1 MAKQQ
6 LHDGNDEGATIGAA
20 STDLAGF
27 HGLAADQYATISLA
41 TGATIATVV
50 TAVQSILAMLEEK
63 GMIASDT

>member
-1 MAKQQ
+1 MAMQQ

-27 HGLAADQYATISLA
+27 HGSAVAQAALIALT

-50 TAVQSILAMLEEK
+50 LAVQAILVALKNK
-63 GMIASDT
+63 GIVASS